1 MSVISARRKLTSD
14 VVDAYRRG
22 SSRTYQHLSGDQLC
36 KLAETLP
43 IDGLDFYHAA
53 IEAGA
58 RGIIERFIT
67 AFAGARDAEE
77 IAVFEAMWLR
87 MTPESN

>member
-1 MSVISARRKLTSD
+1 MKLTPD

-22 SSRTYQHLSGDQLC
+22 SSRTYEHLSGDQLC

-43 IDGLDFYHAA
+43 IDSLDFYHATV
-53 IEAGA
+53 EADA

-67 AFAGARDAEE
+67 TFAGARDGEE
-77 IAVFEAMWLR
+77 IAVFEAMWLN
-87 MTPESN
+87 MTAESN